1 MDRDRPRERGRRPPA
16 KKTDRR
22 TGTPMVRNEP
32 QRRARRY
39 AMATPLLFREQG
51 ESEWRGASTLNVSRS
66 GVLFRADGPPPDM
79 RRDVEFI
86 LALPVFGEA
95 PGTQV
100 RCTGRVVRLGP
111 DELAGGGCAVA
122 TTIANYEFVGRLPV

>member
-1 MDRDRPRERGRRPPA
+1 
-16 KKTDRR
+16 
-22 TGTPMVRNEP
+22 
-32 QRRARRY
+32 
-39 AMATPLLFREQG
+39 MATPLLFREYG

-100 RCTGRVVRLGP
+100 RCTGRVVRLEGP
-111 DELAGGGCAVA
+111 DDLAGGGCAVA
-122 TTIANYEFVGRLPV
+122 ATIANYEFVGRLPA